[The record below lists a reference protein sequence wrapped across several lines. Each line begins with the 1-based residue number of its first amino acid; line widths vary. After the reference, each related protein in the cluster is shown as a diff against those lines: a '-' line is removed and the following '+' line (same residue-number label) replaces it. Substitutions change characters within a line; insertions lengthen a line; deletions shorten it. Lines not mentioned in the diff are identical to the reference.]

1 MTYLIIL
8 VSKDKEFKDNYIRY
22 KYTKFDVVA
31 SKCQATWYGTK
42 PSALEARKELMG
54 LDKNPEHK
62 FKIIKF

>member
-1 MTYLIIL
+1 MTYLIVL
-8 VSKDKEFKDNYIRY
+8 VVKDKEFQINY
-22 KYTKFDVVA
+22 KYTKFDVVT
-31 SKCQATWYGTK
+31 SKYQATWYGTK